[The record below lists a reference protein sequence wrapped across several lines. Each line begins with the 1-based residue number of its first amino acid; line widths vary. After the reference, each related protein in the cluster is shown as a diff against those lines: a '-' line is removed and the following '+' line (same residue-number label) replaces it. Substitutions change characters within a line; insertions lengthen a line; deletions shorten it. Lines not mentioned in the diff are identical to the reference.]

1 MWTCVRIFSHQREE
15 TVTWWFS
22 CADKKWGQSLP
33 LTTWRCV
40 TNSHEEVLKKFG
52 TFTGKQLRLNPF
64 TEHHLTKTLD
74 MYKSI
79 TFQIWIVLEIRLG
92 LHCPKKRSF
101 LLRISSVNVSKSA
114 DFRVAN
120 IYDLIHSY
128 IILKKIRRFPYFYIA
143 SLIGILI

>member
-1 MWTCVRIFSHQREE
+1 MLGFFHIRERKLSRDGSVVQTRNKDSHFLWQFR
-15 TVTWWFS
+15 
-22 CADKKWGQSLP
+22 
-33 LTTWRCV
+33 RCV
-40 TNSHEEVLKKFG
+40 TNSHVEVLKKFA

-114 DFRVAN
+114 DFWVAN

-143 SLIGILI
+143 SLTGILI